1 MQDRP
6 AEAAAGPDRGHAGDG
21 RMGPP
26 RGRHPPLRK
35 GISAG
40 VGIVRRYRQ
49 PGLPLATATTIA
61 LVSAVLGNAVA
72 AGRTGQGCEQ
82 EHDDRKRCLHALL
95 PRLPPWAG
103 CRARGGARRA
113 GRPAG
118 HEAFQN
124 RHFLDEPIRS
134 KLSFC
139 RVSGKDD
146 RGYGFRCLSP
156 IDTTPKSTFDPTFP
170 GRTPIPGGMGGF
182 TTTEGSS
189 ECRAEG

>member
-1 MQDRP
+1 M
-6 AEAAAGPDRGHAGDG
+6 
-21 RMGPP
+21 
-26 RGRHPPLRK
+26 L
-35 GISAG
+35 
-40 VGIVRRYRQ
+40 
-49 PGLPLATATTIA
+49 
-61 LVSAVLGNAVA
+61 
-72 AGRTGQGCEQ
+72 
-82 EHDDRKRCLHALL
+82 
-95 PRLPPWAG
+95 AG

-182 TTTEGSS
+182 ATTEGSS
-189 ECRAEG
+189 ECRAEGQLPGLAADLTEPRIPRLVIAPFLVITAHLSRVSCRSS